1 MVFIESSN
9 MDVNLLCQ
17 GLYLYVIKFCVN
29 TEYIFTTFISRKYFT
44 LLREITYSSIDIVR
58 QHPHWILGNNYLLT
72 IPILPYGF
80 TKDITDSSSSLD
92 KVLTNLWEIVL
103 ILWPIL
109 GVDTTTLL

>member
-58 QHPHWILGNNYLLT
+58 QHPH
-72 IPILPYGF
+72 
-80 TKDITDSSSSLD
+80 
-92 KVLTNLWEIVL
+92 
-103 ILWPIL
+103 
-109 GVDTTTLL
+109 